1 MFDLRILW
9 IFVFG
14 LIGGVVAQFIGVP
27 MPYMLGAI
35 FGSACFV
42 LWYEKGDRQL
52 PKLTRWVRL
61 IFMSVIGTMIGSRF
75 TPELLVLLPQFWLS
89 IAALLPFILLAHGG
103 AFDHAFDFV
112 CWQVQFDGHVG
123 VFRFKRLSCL
133 LGSPPDLR

>member
-14 LIGGVVAQFIGVP
+14 LIGGVVAQFIGAP

-42 LWYEKGDRQL
+42 LWYEQGDRQF

-89 IAALLPFILLAHGG
+89 IAALLPYI
-103 AFDHAFDFV
+103 
-112 CWQVQFDGHVG
+112 
-123 VFRFKRLSCL
+123 
-133 LGSPPDLR
+133 